1 VNLNKKTMDT
11 RLVRISSG
19 EDVICNV
26 VSIEDDYI
34 TVTDPIVAVPTGEQ
48 GQIGFAPWSPLL
60 KETEELSIQMSHVLY
75 ISFPNDNIKQQ
86 YEQIMDKSPL
96 IKPPGGFNE
105 KKIIL

>member
-1 VNLNKKTMDT
+1 MTQDT
-11 RLVRISSG
+11 RLVRVSSG

-34 TVTDPIVAVPTGEQ
+34 TISEPIVAVPTGE

-60 KETEELSIQMSHVLY
+60 RENEEVSIQIGHVVY
-75 ISFPNDNIKQQ
+75 ISFANDNIRQQ
-86 YEQIMDKSPL
+86 YENITSNV
-96 IKPPGGFNE
+96 ITPPE

>member
-1 VNLNKKTMDT
+1 MTQDT
-11 RLVRISSG
+11 RLVRVSSG

-34 TVTDPIVAVPTGEQ
+34 TVTDPIVAVPTGE

-60 KETEELSIQMSHVLY
+60 REGEEVSIQMSHVVY
-75 ISFPNDNIKQQ
+75 ISFANDNIKQQ

-96 IKPPGGFNE
+96 IKPPGGFND
-105 KKIIL
+105 KSKIIL

>member
-1 VNLNKKTMDT
+1 MERDT
-11 RLVRISSG
+11 RLVRVSSG

-34 TVTDPIVAVPTGEQ
+34 TISDPIVAVPTGE

-60 KETEELSIQMSHVLY
+60 RENEEVSIQISHVVY
-75 ISFPNDNIKQQ
+75 ISFANDNIRQQ
-86 YEQIMDKSPL
+86 YENITSNV
-96 IKPPGGFNE
+96 ITPPE

>member
-1 VNLNKKTMDT
+1 MDT

-26 VSIEDDYI
+26 VSIEDEYI

-60 KETEELSIQMSHVLY
+60 KEHEELSIQMSHVVY
-75 ISFPNDNIKQQ
+75 ISFANDNIKEQ
-86 YEQIMDKSPL
+86 YEAIMGGSNV
-96 IKPPGGFNE
+96 ITPPE

>member
-1 VNLNKKTMDT
+1 MERDT
-11 RLVRISSG
+11 RLVRVSSG

-34 TVTDPIVAVPTGEQ
+34 TISEPIVAVPTGE

-60 KETEELSIQMSHVLY
+60 RENEEVSIQISHVVY
-75 ISFPNDNIKQQ
+75 ISFANDNIRQQ
-86 YEQIMDKSPL
+86 YENITSNV
-96 IKPPGGFNE
+96 ITPPE

>member
-1 VNLNKKTMDT
+1 MDT

-26 VSIEDDYI
+26 VSIEDEYI

-60 KETEELSIQMSHVLY
+60 KEHEELSIQMNHVVY
-75 ISFPNDNIKQQ
+75 ISFANDNIKEQ
-86 YEQIMDKSPL
+86 YEAIMGGSNVITPPEKQL
-96 IKPPGGFNE
+96 I
-105 KKIIL
+105 L

>member
-1 VNLNKKTMDT
+1 MERDT
-11 RLVRISSG
+11 RLVRVSSG

-34 TVTDPIVAVPTGEQ
+34 TVTDPIVAVPAGE

-60 KETEELSIQMSHVLY
+60 KESEELSIQMTHVLY

-86 YEQIMDKSPL
+86 YENLFDRSPL

>member
-1 VNLNKKTMDT
+1 MTQDT
-11 RLVRISSG
+11 RLVRVSSG

-60 KETEELSIQMSHVLY
+60 KETEELSIQMIHVLY
-75 ISFPNDNIKQQ
+75 ISFPNDGIKQQ

-96 IKPPGGFNE
+96 IKPPGGFND
-105 KKIIL
+105 KSKIIL

>member
-1 VNLNKKTMDT
+1 MERDT
-11 RLVRISSG
+11 RLVRVSSG

-34 TVTDPIVAVPTGEQ
+34 TVTEPIVAVPTGE

-60 KETEELSIQMSHVLY
+60 RETEKISIQMSHVVY
-75 ISFPNDNIKQQ
+75 ISFANDNIRQQ
-86 YEQIMDKSPL
+86 YENITSNV
-96 IKPPGGFNE
+96 ITPPE